1 MSFDT
6 DLAIGHRS
14 EERVLRI
21 IQRRYPE
28 AYRVLGMH
36 VEYDIFVPEM
46 EISVEVKYDKRS
58 LDTGNIVVEVNHPI
72 GKPSGLLRTTADYW
86 VHDTSKELIWI
97 KPDKIKD
104 CIMVYNY
111 KPCDW
116 AAGDDRHAKRVYL
129 VPIEVYR
136 TFASMYYD
144 YEP

>member
-1 MSFDT
+1 MSFKK
-6 DLAIGHRS
+6 DLEIGHKS

-36 VEYDIFVPEM
+36 VEYDIFVPELS
-46 EISVEVKYDKRS
+46 ITVEVKGDYRS
-58 LDTGNIVVEVNHPI
+58 QDTGTIVVEVNHPI
-72 GKPSGLLRTTADYW
+72 GKPSGLVVTTADYW
-86 VHDTSKELIWI
+86 VHDTLKELIWI
-97 KPDKIKD
+97 KPDMIRD
-104 CIMVYNY
+104 CIMVHNY
-111 KPCDW
+111 PYRDW

-136 TFASMYYD
+136 TFAFMYYD